1 MNMHKKSLNTFLLT
15 GIFISTILS
24 IRNWPLC
31 AEYGLSSLVMILI
44 AFAAFLIPVALVSAE
59 LATGWPEKGGVF
71 SWIREAFGYK
81 WGFAASWFIW
91 ISNVVWY
98 PTILSFIGASI
109 TYAFSAELAKSPFFL
124 FFTIVSCFWVILYLN
139 LKGTKIS
146 GMISS
151 ICLFLGTFVPGILI
165 ILFASIWIF
174 SGHSSQMTLSVSKI
188 VPKITGVNDLV
199 FMAGL
204 LLGFS
209 GMEMP
214 AVHVNEVDNPKRN
227 FPRAI
232 FFSSLVIIVM
242 SILGTF
248 SIGVIIPQDTINLVT
263 APLDAI
269 AFFLNEQNLSWII
282 SPMVVLIAIGAFGGV
297 STWVMGPSKSLLEA
311 AQHCRLPSFVTRTND
326 KGMPFG
332 IFVIQGAIVTLFS
345 FVFLIMP
352 DLNSSFWILTALTS
366 QLYLI
371 GYLFLFAAAIY
382 LRYKRPEVERK
393 FTVSKSNAGM
403 WFVSGVG
410 ILSSFFT
417 LMIGFFPPSQISMGS
432 KAFFVTFLI
441 AGIGIFSA
449 IPFWL
454 SRDHTWAPEKAYT
467 LK

>member
-1 MNMHKKSLNTFLLT
+1 MNTQKKSLNTFLLT

-31 AEYGLSSLVMILI
+31 AQYGLSSLVMILV

-59 LATGWPEKGGVF
+59 LATGWPEKGGIF

-81 WGFAASWFIW
+81 WGFAATWFVW

-98 PTILSFIGASI
+98 PTILAFIGASI
-109 TYAFSAELAKSPFFL
+109 TYCFSSRLAANPVFL
-124 FFTIVSCFWVILYLN
+124 FFMIVICFWVILYLN

-146 GMISS
+146 GLISS
-151 ICLFLGTFVPGILI
+151 VCLFLGTIIPGALI
-165 ILFASIWIF
+165 ILFACIWIF
-174 SGHSSQMTLSVSKI
+174 SGHESQMTLSASKI
-188 VPKITGVNDLV
+188 MPKITGINDLV
-199 FMAGL
+199 FFAGL

-232 FFSSLVIIVM
+232 FLSSIVIIVL

-248 SIGVIIPQDTINLVT
+248 SIGVIIPQENINLVT

-269 AFFLNEQNLSWII
+269 AFFLNKQNLSWVI
-282 SPMVVLIAIGAFGGV
+282 SPMVLLIAIGAFGGV

-311 AQHCRLPSFVTRTND
+311 AKHCRLPAFVTKTND

-332 IFVIQGAIVTLFS
+332 IFMIQGVVVTLFS
-345 FVFLIMP
+345 FIFLIMP

-371 GYLFLFAAAIY
+371 GYLFLFTAAIY
-382 LRYKRPEVERK
+382 LRYKRPEVKRK

-403 WFVSGVG
+403 WFVCGVG

-432 KAFFVTFLI
+432 QTFYVSFLI
-441 AGIGIFSA
+441 AGIGIFSI
-449 IPFWL
+449 IPFLL
-454 SRDHTWAPEKAYT
+454 SRGHTWSPSEQAS
-467 LK
+467 